1 MTMKNS
7 DKVKMTLNIGGEH
20 IPLTV
25 PFDQQDAIRD
35 AEKAVS
41 QIYNHWRLKWPSRSE
56 KEVMAMVAFQFASN
70 YQELLTIQEDGA
82 RIASLCKDRVSA
94 LLKAE
99 NDLME

>member
-41 QIYNHWRLKWPSRSE
+41 QIYTHWRLKWPSRSE

-70 YQELLTIQEDGA
+70 YQELLTKQEDA
-82 RIASLCKDRVSA
+82 AELASHCKDRLSA
-94 LLKAE
+94 MIKAE
-99 NDLME
+99 NDMLE